1 MTIEKTKIAQ
11 PAGAAPQKVHNRV
24 KEDKG
29 SVAFKIVAYVLLILG
44 LFLVLVPFWV
54 ILSTSF
60 QERNILEFTWWP
72 ERTAADAYELVLT
85 SERSNILMGFV
96 NTMWIVV
103 PSMLVGLFV
112 SGLASFAYAKL
123 RFRAK
128 KWMFAV
134 TIATMS
140 IPGTVLMMPSFLWYN
155 ILGWAQGPLPLIIPG
170 CFGGAATV
178 FFFTQYFSGIPQSL
192 LEAGQIDGKAFFV
205 WPQGE
210 GAYDWYYGDWVGQK
224 RIGQGFYQFN
234 NGCYYHGEF
243 AEDWINGEGTF
254 HWTGGNYWTGTFVG
268 GNPKTGSYGL
278 GQMDGVQGYI
288 AIGEDGAWSWYN
300 GTLDDGT
307 EVVDGQ
313 VVSE

>member
-85 SERSNILMGFV
+85 SERSNILVGFA

-112 SGLASFAYAKL
+112 SGLASFAYAKM

-140 IPGTVLMMPSFLWYN
+140 IPGTVLMMPSYLWYN

-178 FFFTQYFSGIPQSL
+178 FFFTQYFAGIPQSL
-192 LEAGQIDGKAFFV
+192 LEAGQIDGMGFFRCYVTIMIPLAVPAF
-205 WPQGE
+205 
-210 GAYDWYYGDWVGQK
+210 VGQG
-224 RIGQGFYQFN
+224 ILS
-234 NGCYYHGEF
+234 
-243 AEDWINGEGTF
+243 
-254 HWTGGNYWTGTFVG
+254 FVG
-268 GNPKTGSYGL
+268 GYNDYMGPLLYLNGSDIKTLAFMLAELQSYYGAMKNSDAVSCAGAVIAL
-278 GQMDGVQGYI
+278 IPII
-288 AIGEDGAWSWYN
+288 AIYFAGHKFF
-300 GTLDDGT
+300 
-307 EVVDGQ
+307 VDGI
-313 VVSE
+313 SAGGLKD